1 MAVSWKVLLEWLW
14 YGGRRHL
21 QCGWEYA
28 ISTACAQSTD
38 TRKKCSASLNLH
50 SRRCR
55 VVHEGFEFLLCV
67 LDLRN
72 ISELAHFAKFAIL
85 GYFARFGYLA
95 HLVGYPSL
103 SEEERLEDDAPH
115 DCSKQMYFS
124 QGCAMSTW
132 PHQKYHAP

>member
-72 ISELAHFAKFAIL
+72 RARTFREVRNPRIFRKIRISRTSRWIPESFRRRTLGRRCATRLHVDFACGRSWGHIKS
-85 GYFARFGYLA
+85 R
-95 HLVGYPSL
+95 
-103 SEEERLEDDAPH
+103 
-115 DCSKQMYFS
+115 
-124 QGCAMSTW
+124 QGSV
-132 PHQKYHAP
+132 